1 MGSGGR
7 IVYKQRERPSEEG
20 KLAPGWGVRMAHGEM
35 RTSELRYLGWVGF
48 GVLLGTIEQGS
59 VPIRRYRIGKLG
71 VR

>member
-7 IVYKQRERPSEEG
+7 IVYEQHERPSEG

-48 GVLLGTIEQGS
+48 GVLLG
-59 VPIRRYRIGKLG
+59 P
-71 VR
+71 

>member
-7 IVYKQRERPSEEG
+7 IVYEQHERPSEEG

-48 GVLLGTIEQGS
+48 GVLLG
-59 VPIRRYRIGKLG
+59 P
-71 VR
+71 